1 MAGTH
6 LTFLFFLSWLTVCIM
21 TTNAFKTNSSLV
33 GVKVMCMEREKQALL
48 KLKDLVDENDH
59 LSSWGTRDDCC
70 DWTGVRCNNR
80 TGHVYSL
87 QLNHQPYYYMQFKG
101 DISSPLLELKHL
113 AYLDMSNVIATSIPQ
128 FIGSLKHLMHL
139 DMSGCDL
146 TGTIPHQL
154 GNLTRLVFLDLS
166 YNYLL
171 KGESLIW
178 LSRLPALKHL
188 ALSFTNLS
196 GTTDW
201 FQAINSLPSLHNLY
215 LSRCRLSLVISPP
228 LFHSNYSPASLADIN
243 LSQNDLTSSIFPWLH
258 NFNNS
263 LVHLDLFSNE
273 IRGKI
278 PKALGA
284 MINLESLD
292 LSWNHFE
299 GEIPRALANL
309 GRLESLDL
317 SSNSLV
323 GEVPDMKNLSFITR
337 LVLSRNKLNGSWIE
351 NIQLLSDLEYLDI
364 SSNFMNGT
372 ISEINLLNLTK
383 LTYLDISSN
392 AFVFNLSL
400 NWTPPFQLDTLI
412 MSSCK
417 LGPSF
422 PQWLL
427 TQRRISYLDISNAG
441 IEDDISSWFGK
452 LPFKLTYLNI
462 SHNQITGEAHKL
474 PSVVGDYATVDMS
487 SNCLHGSLPLPPNA
501 TILNLSKN
509 LFSGTISNLC
519 SIACEGLF
527 YLDLSD
533 NCLSGEIPD
542 CWMMCKE
549 LNILNL
555 ASNNFSGRIPAS
567 LGSLVF
573 IQTLN
578 LGNNSFSGELPPS
591 LANCKQ
597 LEILDLGENRLSGKI
612 PSWIGENLSSLVV
625 LRLKSNYLD
634 GTIPLVLC
642 HLAHVQ
648 ILDISHNNISHDIP
662 HCFSNFSA
670 MSKNESTYEV
680 IAHGTFVGYA
690 LLYYDSVRVVLKGM
704 ELEYGKTLDQ
714 VKIMDLSSNNLSGE
728 IPDGIAK
735 LEGLLSLNLSNN
747 RLTGIIPL
755 RIGLMRSLE
764 SLDLSTNQLSGG
776 LPDGLRDL
784 NFLGRLNVS
793 YNNLSGK
800 IPLSTQLQSFDNTSF
815 MENPELCGEPL
826 SNECAA
832 EQAHDPSISQG
843 SNNVDIQDEDGFIS
857 RGFYLS
863 MGIGF
868 ATGFWAACGTLL
880 LYRPW
885 RHAFFRLMNHFED
898 WLHVT
903 TVLIMARLQRRLRN

>member
-1 MAGTH
+1 
-6 LTFLFFLSWLTVCIM
+6 
-21 TTNAFKTNSSLV
+21 
-33 GVKVMCMEREKQALL
+33 MCMEREKQALL
-48 KLKDLVDENDH
+48 KLKDDLVDENDQ
-59 LSSWGTRDDCC
+59 LSSWGTSDDCC
-70 DWTGVRCNNR
+70 NWTGVRCNNR

-87 QLNHQPYYYMQFKG
+87 QLNQQLDDSMQFKG

-113 AYLDMSNVIATSIPQ
+113 AYLDMSEVRATSIPQ

-139 DMSGCDL
+139 NMSFCDL

-166 YNYLL
+166 YNNFN
-171 KGESLIW
+171 KVESLSW

-188 ALSFTNLS
+188 DLSTADLS

-215 LSRCRLSLVISPP
+215 LSGCGLSSVISPP
-228 LFHSNYSPASLADIN
+228 LFRSNYSPASLADID
-243 LSQNDLTSSIFPWLH
+243 LSQNTLKSSIFPWLL

-263 LVHLDLFSNE
+263 LVHLKLYDNE
-273 IRGKI
+273 FQGKI

-284 MINLESLD
+284 MINLESLL
-292 LSWNHFE
+292 LSGNHFE

-317 SSNSLV
+317 SWNSLV

-337 LVLSRNKLNGSWIE
+337 LFLSDNKLNGSWIE
-351 NIQLLSDLEYLDI
+351 NIRLLSDLAYLDI
-364 SSNFMNGT
+364 SYNFMNGT
-372 ISEINLLNLTK
+372 ISEINFLNLTE
-383 LTYLDISSN
+383 LTHLDISSN

-422 PQWLL
+422 PQWLR
-427 TQRRISYLDISNAG
+427 TQRRISELDISNAG
-441 IEDDISSWFGK
+441 IEDDISSRFGK
-452 LPFKLTYLNI
+452 LPFKLNYLNI

-474 PSVVGDYATVDMS
+474 PSVVGDSATVDMS
-487 SNCLHGSLPLPPNA
+487 SNFLHGSLPLPLNA

-519 SIACEGLF
+519 SIACERLF

-542 CWMMCKE
+542 CWMTCKE

-555 ASNNFSGRIPAS
+555 AGNNFSGRIPAS

-578 LGNNSFSGELPPS
+578 LKNNSFSGELPPS
-591 LANCKQ
+591 LANCTQ

-625 LRLKSNYLD
+625 LRLRSNYLD
-634 GTIPLVLC
+634 GTLPLVLC
-642 HLAHVQ
+642 HLAHLQ
-648 ILDISHNNISHDIP
+648 ILDLSHNNISDDIP

-670 MSKNESTYEV
+670 MSKNGSTYEF
-680 IAHGTFVGYA
+680 IGHSNNHTLPFFII
-690 LLYYDSVRVVLKGM
+690 LYHDSVRVVLKGM
-704 ELEYGKTLDQ
+704 ELEYGKTLEQ

-735 LEGLLSLNLSNN
+735 LEGLVSLHLSNN
-747 RLTGIIPL
+747 RLTGIIPP

-776 LPDGLRDL
+776 LPNGLRDL
-784 NFLGRLNVS
+784 NFLSSLNVS

-800 IPLSTQLQSFDNTSF
+800 IPLSTQLQTFDNNSF
-815 MENPELCGEPL
+815 VANAELCGKPL

-843 SNNVDIQDEDGFIS
+843 SKNVDIQDEDGFIS
-857 RGFYLS
+857 RRFYLS
-863 MGIGF
+863 MGTGF
-868 ATGFWAACGTLL
+868 ATGFWAVCGTLL

-885 RHAFFRLMNHFED
+885 RHAFFRLMNHIED